1 MRCLGI
7 EGGGILGLILGV
19 VGLFEYFGDVVA
31 FVEDCLEVGREFDRR
46 PTRIG
51 GFGLSC
57 LPQTGCA
64 RVSVDVAE

>member
-1 MRCLGI
+1 M
-7 EGGGILGLILGV
+7 
-19 VGLFEYFGDVVA
+19 GLFEYFGDVVA

-64 RVSVDVAE
+64 RVSMDVAE

>member
-1 MRCLGI
+1 MW
-7 EGGGILGLILGV
+7 
-19 VGLFEYFGDVVA
+19 LFEYFGGVGVFVV
-31 FVEDCLEVGREFDRR
+31 DCLGVVREFDRR

>member
-1 MRCLGI
+1 M
-7 EGGGILGLILGV
+7 
-19 VGLFEYFGDVVA
+19 GLFEYFGDVVA
-31 FVEDCLEVGREFDRR
+31 FVEDFLEVGREFDRR

-64 RVSVDVAE
+64 RVSMDVAE